1 MKLNISMFRKLLLL
15 LVMVCS
21 FTIIQAQERVVTG
34 TVTDANDGMGIPGVS
49 VVIKGTTTGTTTDID
64 GKYALSV
71 NANSTIVYSFVG
83 YKPQEI
89 LVGNQT
95 QINVILSI
103 ETENLSEVVIVGYG
117 VQKKR
122 EITGSISKVE
132 SKQIT
137 EKIAPSFE
145 SALQGQAAGVSVTTG
160 SGMAGSPS
168 VIRIRGIASIG
179 AGGDPLY
186 VVDGIP
192 ITQDIFGLGGRIGGM
207 NVNPL
212 ASINPNDIESV
223 EILKDAAATGIYG
236 SRGANGVIII
246 TTKRSK
252 KNALKLNFSSKH
264 SISNP
269 SKKPNMMNSS
279 EWLQMYQ
286 EAWENDGHTGV
297 PQDLPGNL
305 TWDEAKKNDTDWWD
319 KVTRTGIKQ
328 EYNLTATF
336 GNDLI
341 KTYVGASYS
350 DNQSYLKGND
360 YKRYSGRINLDIM
373 PSKNLSAHISSSLS
387 KGENQ
392 LVGNPWEG
400 GLGAA
405 MSEALPI
412 YPIYN
417 PDGTY
422 WKGKGGNGN
431 PLMINDLKDLQ
442 TQEVRT
448 INSIAINYS
457 PVKNLNLTLNSA
469 VDYLDFTHDGY
480 EDPYLRSNDKGYAWK
495 NLKWILNYNYSLVA
509 NYKFN
514 LPEIH
519 NLTLMAGHEYQRS
532 ETRGKDLKHEGAT
545 KYLNTNFDFTDDE
558 VTRNSSQ
565 KWAFISYFGRANY
578 MFKDRYIAQASLR
591 VDGSSRFG
599 SNNRYGYF
607 PTFALGWILTEED
620 FLKNN
625 TFISFLKFKTSYG
638 ITGNA
643 NIDNYAWQGT
653 YSNIET
659 QQSYNGNPVTFPNRY
674 ENPDLKWETTNS
686 YDVGFEAR
694 FFDGRISTELAYFYK
709 LSSDVLIDVAV
720 TRTSGFG
727 NQWQNIAEI
736 KNQGLEFSFKTRNL
750 IGDFKWT
757 TDFNIAT
764 LKNEV
769 TSLGGLT
776 SEVGG
781 GTNDTRI
788 FVGQPVGVNT
798 LVRVS
803 RIDPADGRPIY
814 LDQFG
819 NETKT
824 YKFEG
829 ADGYKVPIGKVIP
842 DFTGG
847 FTNTFEY
854 KGFELSTLFTFSYG
868 NKIYDSSAKR
878 QLGITSDWNFRTDR
892 TDRWRKPGDIAK
904 YPRLTL
910 DGSNWGKD
918 GEVWFNSDMW
928 LYDGSY
934 LRLKNLTLAYNVSPT
949 LLKKYN
955 LSNLRFALTGTNL
968 LTFTKYPGADPE
980 VARDFDNAA
989 DRNLSPNISWLT
1001 PPQERTF
1008 TFSINLSF

>member
-1 MKLNISMFRKLLLL
+1 MKISFFKLLTLFVL
-15 LVMVCS
+15 I
-21 FTIIQAQERVVTG
+21 FTLSGNIYAQKRTIKG
-34 TVTDANDGMGIPGVS
+34 KVTDAADGTSLPGVS
-49 VVIKGTTTGTTTDID
+49 VVVKATQAGTTTDENGNYTID
-64 GKYALSV
+64 ASQGDVITFSFIGYAEQSV
-71 NANSTIVYSFVG
+71 TVG
-83 YKPQEI
+83 
-89 LVGNQT
+89 VS
-95 QINVILSI
+95 NVIDVKLGI
-103 ETENLSEVVIVGYG
+103 DAEELSEVVVVGYG
-117 VQKKR
+117 VQQKR
-122 EITGSISKVE
+122 EITGSIAKVE
-132 SKQIT
+132 SAQIT

-168 VIRIRGIASIG
+168 VVRIRGIASIG

-223 EILKDAAATGIYG
+223 EVLKDAAATGIYG

-252 KNALKLNFSSKH
+252 KNKLKLNFSSKQ

-269 SKKPNMMNSS
+269 TKKPNMMNSA

-286 EAWENDGHTGV
+286 EAWENDGNTGV
-297 PQDLPGNL
+297 PQNLPGNL
-305 TWDEAKKNDTDWWD
+305 TWAEASKNDTDWWD
-319 KVTRTGIKQ
+319 EVTRTGYKH
-328 EYNLTATF
+328 EYNLSASF
-336 GNDLI
+336 GNQYV
-341 KTYVGASYS
+341 KTYVGGSYS
-350 DNQSYLKGND
+350 NNQSYLKGND
-360 YKRYSGRINLDIM
+360 YERISGRLNLDVT
-373 PSKNLSAHISSSLS
+373 PFKDFTASVSSSIS
-387 KGENQ
+387 RGNNQ

-417 PDGTY
+417 ADGTY

-431 PLMINDLKDLQ
+431 PLMINDLKDMQ
-442 TQEVRT
+442 TTELRS
-448 INSIAINYS
+448 INSLAINYK
-457 PVKNLNLTLNSA
+457 PVKGLNLQLNTA

-509 NYKFN
+509 NYKLD
-514 LPEIH
+514 LPKIH
-519 NLTLMAGHEYQRS
+519 DLNFMLGHEYQYS
-532 ETRGKDLKHEGAT
+532 KTSGKDLKHEGAT
-545 KYLNTNFDFTDDE
+545 EYLEKDFDFADDE
-558 VTRNSSQ
+558 VTRMSAQEWS
-565 KWAFISYFGRANY
+565 FISYFGRTNY
-578 MFKDRYIAQASLR
+578 MYKKRYIAQASLR

-599 SNNRYGYF
+599 SNNRFGYF
-607 PTFALGWILTEED
+607 PTFALGWIVTEENFMKDID
-620 FLKNN
+620 FL
-625 TFISFLKFKTSYG
+625 SFLKLKASYG
-638 ITGNA
+638 VTGNA
-643 NIDNYAWQGT
+643 NIANYAWRGT
-653 YSNIET
+653 YSDIAT
-659 QQSYNGNPVTFPNRY
+659 QQSYNGQPVTFPNRY
-674 ENPDLKWETTNS
+674 QNPDLKWETTKS
-686 YDVGFEAR
+686 YDLGFEAR
-694 FFDGRISTELAYFYK
+694 FFDGRLSTELAYFYK
-709 LSSDVLIDVAV
+709 LSSDVLVDVGI

-736 KNQGLEFSFKTRNL
+736 ENKGLEFSFKSRNL
-750 IGDFKWT
+750 VGEFKWT
-757 TDFNIAT
+757 TDFNIST

-788 FVGQPVGVNT
+788 FVGQPIGVNT

-814 LDQFG
+814 LDKEG
-819 NETKT
+819 NETKI

-829 ADGYKVPIGKVIP
+829 SDGYKVPIGKVIP

-847 FTNTFEY
+847 ITNTFEY
-854 KGFELSTLFTFSYG
+854 KGFELSALFTFSYG
-868 NKIYDSSAKR
+868 FKIYDSSAKR
-878 QLGITSDWNFRTDR
+878 QMGVMSDWNFRTDR
-892 TDRWRKPGDIAK
+892 NDRWRKPGDDAK
-904 YPRLTL
+904 YPKLTL
-910 DGSNWGKD
+910 DGAEWGKD

-934 LRLKNLTLAYNVSPT
+934 LRLKNLTLAYNLPIALV
-949 LLKKYN
+949 KKFN
-955 LSNLRFALTGTNL
+955 LSNAKISLSGTNL

-1008 TFSINLSF
+1008 TFSLNLSF